1 MDDFI
6 SQIVDFFKNAGW
18 NILYGFIILVV
29 GLVLVKLFQI
39 VLRKILNRTKRDEA
53 MVNFIVS
60 LVYSVL
66 VIVVI
71 ITSLATM
78 GINTASII
86 AVVGTCGVAIGLAL
100 KDSLGNIASGIMIIF
115 NKPFKKNDYVE
126 LAGEE
131 GRISK
136 ISLFNTSLL
145 TDDNTVII
153 VPNSAAVNNPIIN
166 YEGCT
171 HRRLIVDVTVDKGS
185 DIADVRAI
193 VTKVAKAEARMSSER
208 DFSFVMSGQ
217 DSNGILLQLR
227 AFAAPEDYWDVK
239 YRLTENVYN
248 ALRDNGYLT
257 PNMRVDV
264 YEISRPSPILMTA
277 KSRRA
282 AQSDA
287 AKGGKEAKGSSA
299 RNAATEN
306 AASAKSG
313 TDNKTAPAKSAADNK
328 AASSKSAAAK
338 APAKGAQAKSAPAKP
353 ASQAKPAPKSAP
365 AKGAQAKSAP
375 SKPVKTV
382 QATSKKTGKTVKAAS
397 PTSRKAVKATPQA
410 TRKAVKISSSVAAKA
425 GSGGAAKP
433 RKTPQGGQDASPAKK

>member
-39 VLRKILNRTKRDEA
+39 VLRKILKRTKRDEA

-287 AKGGKEAKGSSA
+287 AKGGKGAKSAPA
-299 RNAATEN
+299 RNDATKN
-306 AASAKSG
+306 AAS
-313 TDNKTAPAKSAADNK
+313 
-328 AASSKSAAAK
+328 
-338 APAKGAQAKSAPAKP
+338 AKSAPAKP

-365 AKGAQAKSAP
+365 AKSAPKATAP

-397 PTSRKAVKATPQA
+397 PTSRKTVKTTPQA
-410 TRKAVKISSSVAAKA
+410 TRKAVKISSADAAKA